1 MRSNTGE
8 TILALLTGAIVGAGL
23 GMLYAPAKGS
33 ETRKMLGE
41 EANKAGDRL
50 RETVKE
56 TTTNLSKTAQKARF
70 NFDKKLADTL
80 ESTSH
85 KADDI
90 LLALE
95 DKLEKLRE
103 ENAKLGDKISSKK

>member
-8 TILALLTGAIVGAGL
+8 TILALLTGAIVGVGI
-23 GMLYAPAKGS
+23 GILYAPAKGS

-41 EANKAGDRL
+41 EANKAGDRI
-50 RETVKE
+50 RESVEE
-56 TTTNLSKTAQKARF
+56 TTTNLSKKAQKTRSDF
-70 NFDKKLADTL
+70 EKKLADTL

-95 DKLEKLRE
+95 EKLEKLRE
-103 ENAKLGDKISSKK
+103 ENAKFGNKISSKK

>member
-8 TILALLTGAIVGAGL
+8 TILALLTGAIVGAGI
-23 GMLYAPAKGS
+23 GILYAPAKGS
-33 ETRKMLGE
+33 ETRKKLGE
-41 EANKAGDRL
+41 EANKAGDRI
-50 RETVKE
+50 RESVEE
-56 TTTNLSKTAQKARF
+56 TTTNLSKKAQKTRSDF
-70 NFDKKLADTL
+70 EKKLADTL

-95 DKLEKLRE
+95 EKLEKLRE
-103 ENAKLGDKISSKK
+103 ENAKFGNKISSKK